1 LVVNEAARDP
11 SSPPK
16 RHLFEIRLDGRLLCT
31 STVPFCDGARVLLAE
46 GVDPATVLVMKR
58 PGSDTVALTSKLS
71 VAARLTVDESGP
83 RFIGYRTL
91 LPVEL
96 TLSAAH
102 LDRRLSR
109 WREDAQRDGAAGNIA
124 L

>member
-1 LVVNEAARDP
+1 
-11 SSPPK
+11 
-16 RHLFEIRLDGRLLCT
+16 
-31 STVPFCDGARVLLAE
+31 VLLAE